1 MVSNQVENKK
11 RMSFLHSKTE
21 SVGKDRILNNTQNDI
36 QYM

>member
-1 MVSNQVENKK
+1 MVSTPVEIIKK
-11 RMSFLHSKTE
+11 HYHSAYKTE

>member
-1 MVSNQVENKK
+1 MVSNQVEIIKK
-11 RMSFLHSKTE
+11 ECQSAYKTG

>member
-1 MVSNQVENKK
+1 MVSNQVEIIKK
-11 RMSFLHSKTE
+11 DHSAYKTE

>member
-1 MVSNQVENKK
+1 MVSNQVEII
-11 RMSFLHSKTE
+11 KTE

>member
-1 MVSNQVENKK
+1 MVSNQVEIIKEC
-11 RMSFLHSKTE
+11 HSAYKTE

>member
-1 MVSNQVENKK
+1 MVSNQVEIIKTD
-11 RMSFLHSKTE
+11 RHPAYKTE